1 MTYITKNSTR
11 MKSLIPYYKGIVRVI
26 ALMVG
31 SIIATLVA
39 YQFLG
44 ETASDLLQALVHVI
58 Q

>member
-1 MTYITKNSTR
+1 
-11 MKSLIPYYKGIVRVI
+11 MKRFIPNYLGIVKVL

-31 SIIATLVA
+31 SIVATLVA